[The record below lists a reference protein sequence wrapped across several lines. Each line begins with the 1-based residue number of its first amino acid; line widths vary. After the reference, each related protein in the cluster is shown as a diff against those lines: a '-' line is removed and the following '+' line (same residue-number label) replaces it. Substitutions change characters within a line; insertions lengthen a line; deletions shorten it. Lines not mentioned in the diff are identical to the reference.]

1 MAQGPAQQPAAVSA
15 MSQFELVATLL
26 VLTATF
32 SWVNFR
38 LAILPHTI
46 GLLVMGLGAS
56 LVVIG
61 AEALMPG
68 LFDYDGLAALLR
80 QVDFQQTIL
89 DGMLAFLLFAGALH
103 VDVASLRS
111 RAATI
116 ATMATLGVL
125 VSTVII
131 GFVVW
136 AAAHLLGVA
145 ISLPWALV
153 FGALIS
159 PTDPVAVLAT
169 LKEVKAPEDLKIV
182 MTGETLFNDGVGV
195 VLFAVLVH
203 AALGESF
210 DAFQVGRMFVVE
222 AFGGAALGA
231 LTGYIAYRAM
241 RAIDDYSIE
250 VLISLALVVGT
261 YAIASRLVVSGPL
274 AVVVAGLLVASRG
287 PHDALSEQTQRYL
300 FGFWTLI
307 DEMLNSVLFLL
318 IGLEVLVLRFE
329 PAFGWLMA
337 LAVPLVLIAR
347 LIAVSGPVL
356 LLGIVR
362 KFARGTILVL
372 TWGGLRGGISLALAL
387 SLPEVAEKSALLAA
401 TYAVVLFTLIVQ
413 GLSLR
418 AVIKWLV
425 R

>member
-362 KFARGTILVL
+362 KFARGTIPVL

-401 TYAVVLFTLIVQ
+401 TYAVVLFILIVQ

>member
-1 MAQGPAQQPAAVSA
+1 

-89 DGMLAFLLFAGALH
+89 DGVLAFLLFAGALH

-362 KFARGTILVL
+362 KFARGTIPVL
-372 TWGGLRGGISLALAL
+372 TWGGLRGGISVALAL

-418 AVIKWLV
+418 AVIKWLA

>member
-287 PHDALSEQTQRYL
+287 PHDALSEQTLRYL

-347 LIAVSGPVL
+347 LIAVSGPVV

-362 KFARGTILVL
+362 KFARGTIPVL